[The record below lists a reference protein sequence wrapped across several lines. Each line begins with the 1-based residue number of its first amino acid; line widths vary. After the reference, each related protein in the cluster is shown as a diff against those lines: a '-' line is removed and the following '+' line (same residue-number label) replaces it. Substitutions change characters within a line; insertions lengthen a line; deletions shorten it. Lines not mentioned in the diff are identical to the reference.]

1 MNFFIK
7 NKFITLVISLFVI
20 TFFSCTKEKE
30 RVIIKEAEVV
40 ENVEGSGTVGFSI
53 QTQLVEVEE
62 SLLKNANVIPEE
74 VASIEI
80 RIIDAVSEE
89 VVYEKTNN
97 VSIINDN
104 LKIKS
109 IVLKVGSYKITD
121 FILYNASDEML
132 YLLPQEN
139 SEFAE
144 KVNDPAPICFDI
156 TEDDSTPI
164 TVEVVGTNCLDCP
177 LGEWSGYTSIDV
189 ICPACICI
197 RVGAFTFSESSNHFE
212 LTDANILVYGISDCC
227 EDLLNTFNLDSIFNE
242 ITFGGSGEYYEYKF
256 VFQKDGYTDCEY
268 TFTVQELEHFAKI
281 EPLSVILDNCQMLND
296 LSLIAGFTFNEDFTG
311 YGPNHYEASS
321 VGTPE
326 PQLINNT
333 VTIFNTAGY
342 LTFPS
347 EILNGLNDF
356 SVKATVSFQD
366 HAHNSILST
375 NNHYFEIWEDHG
387 NRIIVRLGT
396 QEKYLTLPE
405 NFVLGQ
411 FYDIL
416 VTRSGGEIT
425 IYLDG
430 SQLGI
435 LTYTFEEALN
445 INQIRSGRRIDNNH
459 TFNGAIDDISFY
471 NRVIAP

>member
-1 MNFFIK
+1 MNYFIK
-7 NKFITLVISLFVI
+7 SKFITLVISLFVI

-30 RVIIKEAEVV
+30 RVIIKEV
-40 ENVEGSGTVGFSI
+40 ENVEGSGTVDFSV
-53 QTQLVEVEE
+53 QTKEVEE
-62 SLLKNANVIPEE
+62 NLLKNANVLPEE
-74 VASIEI
+74 VASIKI

-89 VVYEKTNN
+89 VVYEKTKN
-97 VSIINDN
+97 VIIINDN
-104 LKIKS
+104 LAIES

-121 FILYNASDEML
+121 FILYNVSGEML
-132 YLLPQEN
+132 YLLPLEN

-144 KVNDPAPICFDI
+144 LVNDPAPICFDI
-156 TEDDSTPI
+156 TEDNGTPI
-164 TVEVVGTNCLDCP
+164 TIEVIGTNCASCP
-177 LGEWSGYTSIDV
+177 IDKWGYTKIDV

-197 RVGAFTFSESSNHFE
+197 QVGAFTFSESSNHFE
-212 LTDANILVYGISDCC
+212 LTASDILVYGISDCC
-227 EDLLNTFNLDSIFNE
+227 EDLLETFNLTNIFNK
-242 ITFGGSGEYYEYKF
+242 ITFGGSGEYYAYKF

-268 TFTVQELEHFAKI
+268 TFTVQELDHFSEI

-296 LSLIAGFTFNEDFTG
+296 LYLIAGFTFNEDFFG
-311 YGPNHYEASS
+311 YGPNHYEASI

-347 EILNGLNDF
+347 EILNELNDF
-356 SVKATVSFQD
+356 SVKTTVSFQD
-366 HAHNSILST
+366 HAANFILST
-375 NNHYFEIWEDHG
+375 NNSYFEIWENSG
-387 NRIIVRLGT
+387 NRIYVRLGT

-435 LTYTFEEALN
+435 LTYTFESALN